1 LKKGGNRMPTVGVFN
16 KEGNKVSEM
25 ELSESIFA
33 VEVNEYALHQVVVA
47 LLANKRQGTQSTK
60 TRSEVRGGGAKPWR
74 QKGTGR
80 ARQGSIRAPQW
91 IKGGIVFA
99 PKPRD
104 YRVSVPKSMR
114 KVAMKSALTSKVQE
128 NQMII
133 LESLNFEAPKTKN
146 IIQMLKALE
155 ANKAL
160 IITAESNEV
169 VYKSARNIQ
178 GINIIP
184 ANNINVYDLLKYE
197 KLIITKDAVSKIE
210 EVYA

>member
-1 LKKGGNRMPTVGVFN
+1 MPTVGVFN
-16 KEGNKVSEM
+16 KEGNKVADMDLNENV
-25 ELSESIFA
+25 FA
-33 VEVNEYALHQVVVA
+33 AEVNEYALHQVVVA

-60 TRSEVRGGGAKPWR
+60 TRSEVRGGGIKPWR

-128 NQMII
+128 NQMIV

-146 IIQMLKALE
+146 IVEMLKALE

-178 GINIIP
+178 GISIIP

>member
-1 LKKGGNRMPTVGVFN
+1 MPTVGVFN
-16 KEGNKVSEM
+16 KEGNKVSDM
-25 ELSESIFA
+25 ELSESVFA

-133 LESLNFEAPKTKN
+133 LDSLNFEAPKTKN
-146 IIQMLKALE
+146 IVEMLKALE

-160 IITAESNEV
+160 IITAESNEI

-178 GINIIP
+178 GISIIP

-197 KLIITKDAVSKIE
+197 KLIITKEAVSKIE

>member
-16 KEGNKVSEM
+16 KEGNKVADM
-25 ELSESIFA
+25 ELNEKVFA
-33 VEVNEYALHQVVVA
+33 TEVNEYALHQVVVA

-60 TRSEVRGGGAKPWR
+60 TRSEVRGGGIKPWR

-128 NQMII
+128 NQMIV
-133 LESLNFEAPKTKN
+133 LESLTFEAPKTKN
-146 IIQMLKALE
+146 MVEMLKAFE
-155 ANKAL
+155 AKKAL
-160 IITAESNEV
+160 IITAESNEA

-178 GINIIP
+178 GISVIP
-184 ANNINVYDLLKYE
+184 ANNINVYDILKYE
-197 KLIITKDAVSKIE
+197 KLFITKDAVSKIE

>member
-1 LKKGGNRMPTVGVFN
+1 MPTVGVFN
-16 KEGNKVSEM
+16 KEGNKVADM
-25 ELSESIFA
+25 ELNEKVFA
-33 VEVNEYALHQVVVA
+33 TEVNEYALHQVVVA

-60 TRSEVRGGGAKPWR
+60 TRSEVRGGGIKPWR

-114 KVAMKSALTSKVQE
+114 KVAMKSALTSKVQD
-128 NQMII
+128 NQMIV
-133 LESLNFEAPKTKN
+133 LDSLNFEAPKTKN
-146 IIQMLKALE
+146 MVEMLKALE

-178 GINIIP
+178 GISVIP
-184 ANNINVYDLLKYE
+184 ANNINVYDILKYE
-197 KLIITKDAVSKIE
+197 KLFITKDAVSKIE

>member
-1 LKKGGNRMPTVGVFN
+1 MPTVGVFN
-16 KEGNKVSEM
+16 KEGNKVSDM
-25 ELSESIFA
+25 ELSESVFA

-60 TRSEVRGGGAKPWR
+60 TRSEVRGGGIKPWR

-128 NQMII
+128 NQMIV
-133 LESLNFEAPKTKN
+133 LESLAFEAPKTKN
-146 IIQMLKALE
+146 MVEMLKAFE

-160 IITAESNEV
+160 IITAESNEA

-178 GINIIP
+178 GISVIP
-184 ANNINVYDLLKYE
+184 ANNINVYDILKYE
-197 KLIITKDAVSKIE
+197 KLFITKDAVSKIE

>member
-1 LKKGGNRMPTVGVFN
+1 MPTVGLFN
-16 KEGNKVSEM
+16 KEAKQVGEIQLNDNV
-25 ELSESIFA
+25 FA
-33 VEVNEYALHQVVVA
+33 VEVNKEAMHQVVVA
-47 LLANKRQGTQSTK
+47 LLANKRQGTQSAK
-60 TRSEVRGGGAKPWR
+60 TRAEVRGGGIKPWR

-114 KVAMKSALTSKVQE
+114 KVAMKSALTSKVQDG
-128 NQMII
+128 QMVV
-133 LESLNFEAPKTKN
+133 LETLVFEATKTKN
-146 IIQMLKALE
+146 MVEVLKAFE
-155 ANKAL
+155 AKKTL
-160 IITAESNEV
+160 IVTGESNEV
-169 VYKSARNIQ
+169 LYKSARNIADVQ
-178 GINIIP
+178 IMP
-184 ANNINVYDLLKYE
+184 VNNINVYDLLKFE